1 MEKFTKKINA
11 DLVLY
16 YKDGAGVSKECF
28 MNDELQYG
36 DWGLVNEENI
46 DKPQEI
52 TSHIYNEYADEYVE
66 IAKAKDDA
74 TYYIF
79 LQRK

>member
-1 MEKFTKKINA
+1 MVKFTKTINA

-16 YKDGAGVSKECF
+16 YKDGAGESKNCY

-36 DWGLVNEENI
+36 DWDSVNE
-46 DKPQEI
+46 DYVSSPYEI

-66 IAKAKDDA
+66 IAYAQDDA
-74 TYYIF
+74 THYRF